1 MYIHV
6 HLGTVRKIGT
16 QYVCKMYQVPKCTS
30 STLLLLPYFYFYMYV
45 LLGTS
50 TRILLLSALHTTKLC
65 TTRNN
70 LPTCTCGNSVDTN
83 TTSLFFISILAAVP
97 PTMLI
102 HYDYLLLNL
111 NLRRV
116 PPSDPLFGGGGGGTK
131 GIVGTRSG
139 SGCGQL
145 LGPSNQA
152 GA

>member
-1 MYIHV
+1 MYMNV
-6 HLGTVRKIGT
+6 CTK
-16 QYVCKMYQVPKCTS
+16 CKMYQVPKLNVPS
-30 STLLLLPYFYFYMYV
+30 
-45 LLGTS
+45 TS

-97 PTMLI
+97 PTILI
-102 HYDYLLLNL
+102 HYYLLLNL